1 MLRIIILQILAL
13 MTINAHAGFSNY
25 NSILPGDKSAG
36 MGGAATALV
45 GDVSSASF
53 YNPATLAELEGSAF
67 SAAVGIYK
75 KYDTVYGKE
84 EDYTK
89 APLRAN
95 IGFFRSLPASSG
107 SMIRFGDYVAC
118 LSIVV
123 PDYDNFKGDLKNTA
137 EGVSTLS
144 YVDESLWV
152 GGSVAKKLDEQSSLG
167 FTLYY
172 TARNYTRSAQ
182 DRSYVGTDSKVFTS
196 EKAIIQNALV
206 PIVGYFYNY
215 SNDLKLG
222 VSLRIPAFPIQGTGS
237 LYETYSDSAVSGSTT
252 NVSLDAL
259 SSPIQIPGKLTFGWA
274 YLYDPTLQL
283 TGDLSVYEATSY
295 PDLVTTSGSFITY
308 QHRQIANGSL
318 GLEKSLT
325 EWFKVRFGVFTNFSA
340 HPDVDAVKNQEQ
352 PDKVDQLGFSAN
364 VIYIKDKKIGYTFG
378 GYYSGGRGKSAQ
390 RIDQQ
395 YQVVT
400 KTQHVFTMLVGTNFF
415 F

>member
-1 MLRIIILQILAL
+1 MITKGFRMLKYYILFYGAL
-13 MTINAHAGFSNY
+13 ISFQAMAGFSNY

-53 YNPATLAELEGSAF
+53 YNPATLAELDGSAF

-107 SMIRFGDYVAC
+107 SMIRFGDYSAC

-123 PDYDNFKGDLKNTA
+123 PDYDNFKGDLKNTTNS
-137 EGVSTLS
+137 VSTLS

-152 GGSVAKKLDEQSSLG
+152 GGSLSKKLDDVSSLG
-167 FTLYY
+167 LTVYY

-182 DRSYVGTDSKVFTS
+182 DRSYAGTDSKVFTS

-215 SNDLKLG
+215 SSDLKFG
-222 VSLRIPAFPIQGTGS
+222 ASLRIPAFPIQGTGS
-237 LYETYSDSAVSGSTT
+237 LYETFSDSAVPGSTK
-252 NVSLDAL
+252 NLSLDGL
-259 SSPIQIPGKLTFGWA
+259 SSPIQIPGKLSFGIS

-283 TGDLSVYEATSY
+283 TGDFSVYEATSY
-295 PDLVTTSGSFITY
+295 PDLVTTEGAAITY

-318 GLEKSLT
+318 GLEKAFF
-325 EWFKVRFGVFTNFSA
+325 EWFKVRLGAFTNFSA

-352 PDKVDQLGFSAN
+352 PDKVDQ
-364 VIYIKDKKIGYTFG
+364 
-378 GYYSGGRGKSAQ
+378 
-390 RIDQQ
+390 
-395 YQVVT
+395 
-400 KTQHVFTMLVGTNFF
+400 
-415 F
+415 